1 MCFTYFW
8 TDLELVH
15 LGLQY
20 AVLSKHH
27 LHIWLIQEPG
37 PAPYFN
43 GPFSTT
49 LPTTKWLPGGGMPS
63 LLRLIA
69 VTSQSVLWESVLGVG
84 VERDKFSS
92 VPGCKLALVPANN
105 ACPSV

>member
-20 AVLSKHH
+20 AMVSKQR
-27 LHIWLIQEPG
+27 LQTWLIREPG
-37 PAPYFN
+37 PAPSRN
-43 GPFSTT
+43 GPFTT

-84 VERDKFSS
+84 VEWDKFSP
-92 VPGCKLALVPANN
+92 VPGCKLVLVPANN